1 MTIEI
6 EKSIVADIN
15 ECYCELGNHQI
26 NYDETGIICCKCY
39 NEKVK
44 QIKAEAINQ
53 VIELL
58 ELCPVCKGTHGKW
71 IKKEDFKQKLGEL
84 AK

>member
-1 MTIEI
+1 MKTEKEKKIKESEI
-6 EKSIVADIN
+6 ISFMEYALKRERKVGKS
-15 ECYCELGNHQI
+15 
-26 NYDETGIICCKCY
+26 
-39 NEKVK
+39 KVL
-44 QIKAEAINQ
+44 NQ

>member
-1 MTIEI
+1 MKTKK
-6 EKSIVADIN
+6 EK
-15 ECYCELGNHQI
+15 
-26 NYDETGIICCKCY
+26 IIK
-39 NEKVK
+39 E
-44 QIKAEAINQ
+44 

-84 AK
+84 TTK